1 MGLFNVRTIILIIL
15 LIVGINYYKSR
26 QEVDVQSL
34 VLPLETKILTFGDSL
49 TYGYGVT
56 RDQNYPTLLGD
67 LLHVSVINEGVN
79 GELSAQGLSR
89 FASVLAR
96 HKPDIV
102 VICHGGND
110 ILRKKDRIELQN
122 NLSAMVKMAKEK
134 GVYVLLVGVPTFD
147 ILNFNVPTLYYDVAK
162 ENGVEIEDESLKKIM
177 ESEALK
183 SDQVHPNAQGY
194 ELMAKRIARMLSEN
208 YHPLAKTF

>member
-1 MGLFNVRTIILIIL
+1 MELFNLRTIILIIL

-34 VLPLETKILTFGDSL
+34 ILPLETKILTFGDSL
-49 TYGYGVT
+49 TYGYGVS
-56 RDQNYPTLLGD
+56 RDQNYPTQLGD
-67 LLHVSVINEGVN
+67 LLHVSVINEGVS
-79 GELSAQGLSR
+79 GELSEQGLAR

-110 ILRKKDRIELQN
+110 ILRKKDMIELQN
-122 NLSAMVKMAKEK
+122 NLTSMVKMAKER

-147 ILNFNVPTLYYDVAK
+147 ILNFNVLPLYYDVAK

-177 ESEALK
+177 ESEGLK

>member
-1 MGLFNVRTIILIIL
+1 MGLFNLRTIILIVL
-15 LIVGINYYKSR
+15 LIIGINYYKSR

-34 VLPLETKILTFGDSL
+34 ILPLETKILTFGDSL
-49 TYGYGVT
+49 TYGYGVS
-56 RDQNYPTLLGD
+56 RDQNYPTQLGD
-67 LLHVSVINEGVN
+67 LLHVSVINEGIS
-79 GELSAQGLSR
+79 GELSEQGLAR

-110 ILRKKDRIELQN
+110 ILRKKDMIELQN
-122 NLSAMVKMAKEK
+122 NLTSMVKMAKER

-147 ILNFNVPTLYYDVAK
+147 ILNFNVLPLYYDVAK